1 MEKTR
6 PGTRKY
12 GLIGRNISY
21 SFSRGYFREKF
32 RKLGLED
39 CDYVNFDLQHIQEF
53 TALLHQHQELA
64 GLNVTIPFKEAVIPY
79 LNALDPIAEKIGA
92 VNTIKLTP
100 EGTVGYNTDAHGF
113 EQALLPYLK
122 PHHRGAL
129 ILGTGGAS
137 KAIAYVLDKLGIPYK
152 YVSRNPLAEQLAYED
167 ISASVLTAHPL
178 IVNCTPLG
186 TWPDIEAKPNIPY
199 DLLGP
204 QQLLF
209 DLIYNPEKSTFL
221 QQGEQRGT
229 VISNGLKMLELQAE
243 KAWEIW
249 NS

>member
-1 MEKTR
+1 MEKT
-6 PGTRKY
+6 GQNTRKY

-32 RKLGLED
+32 RRLGLD
-39 CDYVNFDLQHIQEF
+39 QCDYVNFDLADIQEF
-53 TALLHQHQELA
+53 PEILQVNKNLA
-64 GLNVTIPFKEAVIPY
+64 GLNVTIPYKEVVIPY
-79 LNALDPIAEKIGA
+79 LSALDPVAQKIGA
-92 VNTIKLTP
+92 VNTIKFTP
-100 EGTVGYNTDAHGF
+100 EGLVGFNTDAYGF

-122 PHHRGAL
+122 PHHKGAL

-137 KAIAYVLDKLGIPYK
+137 KAIAYVLDKIGINYC
-152 YVSRNPLAEQLAYED
+152 YVSRNPETGELSYDE
-167 ISASVLTAHPL
+167 IHASVLETRTL

-186 TWPDIEAKPNIPY
+186 TWPNVEEKPAIPY

-204 QQLLF
+204 DHLLF
-209 DLIYNPEKSTFL
+209 DLIYNPEKTAFL
-221 QQGEQRGT
+221 IEGEKRGS
-229 VISNGLKMLELQAE
+229 VITNGLKMLELQAE